1 MFWLEREIWGGERER
16 NSVKLDMLYFAL
28 TVKVKEEINW
38 FIFKSIYIE
47 ELDFIYIREKKINV
61 ITITTTWL

>member
-61 ITITTTWL
+61 ITITTIWL

>member
-1 MFWLEREIWGGERER
+1 
-16 NSVKLDMLYFAL
+16 MLYFAL